1 MPIVKAISGH
11 TNCQKVKTYL
21 EKRNRALARDF
32 FNLSWDER
40 DMEGYDET
48 MKDAVEWADEMDA
61 TRARCGND
69 EPYEG
74 RRARTYKH
82 FIISPDPDD
91 HIDLPALREL
101 AGAWAMKFF
110 GDYQVAIVYHDDNQN
125 RIPHA
130 HLIVNCTNLV
140 TGNRLHTDN
149 PFELNRALQDMAR
162 DRDLSGL
169 SNVMEHDEG
178 LSRLAAKDEPEK
190 TARTMQPT
198 YTSRPEREL
207 VDSGAY
213 SWVADI
219 RSRVSVA
226 KGLARNESEF
236 RSILDMLGVTV
247 AGNSPKATNRDWI
260 YSLADDPKCK
270 VTGGRLGYLY
280 SRRSLENGFKN
291 MAAYHPDA
299 ASSRTILKAAKD
311 AVVLNDLAE
320 LDRMAKALET
330 CSRFGIRSISECDAR
345 IGMVE
350 KRIAAGNGSEAE
362 RKSLEALREARDF
375 TAANGL
381 LPRTSAKS
389 KNAKTKADASHGT
402 GKKKTVEKHK
412 HTRREAQRGNR
423 EKGER

>member
-21 EKRNRALARDF
+21 EKRNRALSRDF

-40 DMEGYDET
+40 EMQGYDET

-110 GDYQVAIVYHDDNQN
+110 DDYQVAIVYHDDNENQ
-125 RIPHA
+125 IPHA
-130 HLIVNCTNLV
+130 HLVVNCTNLV

-149 PFELNRALQDMAR
+149 PFELNRALQNMAR
-162 DRDLSGL
+162 ERGLSGL

-178 LSRLAAKDEPEK
+178 LSRLAAKDEPDK
-190 TARTMQPT
+190 TARTMQAT
-198 YTSRPEREL
+198 YMNRPEREL
-207 VDSGAY
+207 VDSGGY

-219 RSRVSVA
+219 LSRVSVA

-236 RSILDMLGVTV
+236 RSILDMLGVAV
-247 AGNSPKATNRDWI
+247 ADNSPKATNRDWI
-260 YSLADDPKCK
+260 YSLSDNPKYK

-280 SRRSLENGFKN
+280 SRRSLENGFEN
-291 MAAYHPDA
+291 MAAYHPDT
-299 ASSRTILKAAKD
+299 ASSRAILQAAKD
-311 AVVLNDLAE
+311 AVILNDLAE
-320 LDRMAKALET
+320 LDCMAKALET
-330 CSRFGIRSISECDAR
+330 CSRFEIRSIADCDAR
-345 IGMVE
+345 IEMVE
-350 KRIAAGNGSEAE
+350 KRIEDGTGSEAE

-381 LPRTSAKS
+381 LPRTAS
-389 KNAKTKADASHGT
+389 KPKGIKPKTDGTHNA
-402 GKKKTVEKHK
+402 GKKKAAGKHQHK
-412 HTRREAQRGNR
+412 RRDVQRGNR